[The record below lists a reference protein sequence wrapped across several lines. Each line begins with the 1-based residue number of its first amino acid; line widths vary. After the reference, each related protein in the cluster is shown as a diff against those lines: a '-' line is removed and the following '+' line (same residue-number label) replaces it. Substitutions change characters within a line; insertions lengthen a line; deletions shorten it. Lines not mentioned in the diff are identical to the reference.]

1 MDLGCFFFAT
11 EATNLSWFQAQQYCV
26 RKQNGAFLAE
36 IPSAK
41 TQEFI
46 DTILQELGLENKHWW
61 LGGTDFF
68 QVCNFKYVECTLLM
82 NKNGILF

>member
-11 EATNLSWFQAQQYCV
+11 EATNLSWFQAQQYCAW
-26 RKQNGAFLAE
+26 KQNGAFLAE

-46 DTILQELGLENKHWW
+46 DTILQELGHILLETTYNIN
-61 LGGTDFF
+61 
-68 QVCNFKYVECTLLM
+68 QIN
-82 NKNGILF
+82 